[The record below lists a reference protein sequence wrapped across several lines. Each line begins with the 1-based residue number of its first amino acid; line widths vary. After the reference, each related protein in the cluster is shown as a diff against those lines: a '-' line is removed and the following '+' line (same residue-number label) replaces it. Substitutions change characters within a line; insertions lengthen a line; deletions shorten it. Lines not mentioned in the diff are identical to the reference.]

1 MISRKINGNK
11 IGAFIMALLIV
22 AYIVPFCVATV
33 GSGEPSDDGK
43 YLEVT
48 GVSDNA
54 EQYNKTDTTPV
65 TTAGSGEP
73 TGEGK
78 YPDVPG
84 APDNAVQ
91 YNKTDTTPVAE
102 MAQVAAGEPALFQYR
117 NMTMLMNCSKNCDVV
132 FSADPDVTPKILGL
146 SVEPNQT
153 MALTMNMYGSPL
165 QGEQVMERT
174 LNFYLGIEPNAK
186 LQLTA
191 QIRLHINQTELS
203 QELNREINASRL
215 TWMYWNT
222 TQAQWVQVES
232 FMDQNGY
239 LVCNTDHFSTWTVAE
254 LADTTEPPTDTT
266 QSGIPVVY
274 IYIGAATIAI
284 VVVVAGVFAYK
295 KHK

>member
-1 MISRKINGNK
+1 MITRKMNGNK
-11 IGAFIMALLIV
+11 IGVFIMALLIV
-22 AYIVPFCVATV
+22 AYIAPFCVATAS
-33 GSGEPSDDGK
+33 SGAPSGDGK

-54 EQYNKTDTTPV
+54 MQYNKTNTIPV
-65 TTAGSGEP
+65 TAASSGEP
-73 TGEGK
+73 AGEGK

-91 YNKTDTTPVAE
+91 FNKTNTTPVAE

-117 NMTMLMNCSKNCDVV
+117 NMTMLMNCSKNCDIV
-132 FSADPDVTPKILGL
+132 FNADSDVTPKILGL
-146 SVEPNQT
+146 SVESNQT
-153 MALTMNMYGSPL
+153 MTLTMDMYGSPL

-174 LNFYLGIEPNAK
+174 LNFYLGIEPNTE

-191 QIRLHINQTELS
+191 QIKLHINQTELS
-203 QELNREINASRL
+203 QELNREVNASRL

-222 TQAQWVQVES
+222 TQAQWTTVES

-254 LADTTEPPTDTT
+254 LADTTELTTVTT
-266 QSGIPVVY
+266 QSGIPIEY
-274 IYIGAATIAI
+274 IYVGTAAIAI
-284 VVVVAGVFAYK
+284 VVVVAGVFAFK

>member
-1 MISRKINGNK
+1 MITRKINGNK
-11 IGAFIMALLIV
+11 IGAFIMVLLVV

-33 GSGEPSDDGK
+33 GSGEPSGDGK
-43 YLEVT
+43 YPEVT
-48 GVSDNA
+48 CVSDNA
-54 EQYNKTDTTPV
+54 VQYNKTDTTSV
-65 TTAGSGEP
+65 TAAGSGEP
-73 TGEGK
+73 SGEGK

-132 FSADPDVTPKILGL
+132 FNADPDVTPKILGL

-153 MALTMNMYGSPL
+153 MTLTMNMYGSPL

-174 LNFYLGIEPNAK
+174 LNFYLGIEPNAE

-191 QIRLHINQTELS
+191 QIKLHINQTELS
-203 QELNREINASRL
+203 QELNREVNASRL

-222 TQAQWVQVES
+222 TQAQWVHVES
-232 FMDQNGY
+232 FMDQYGY
-239 LVCNTDHFSTWTVAE
+239 IVCNTDHFSTWTVAE
-254 LADTTEPPTDTT
+254 LADTTEPPTVTT
-266 QSGIPVVY
+266 QSGIPVEY
-274 IYIGAATIAI
+274 LYIGASVIAI
-284 VVVVAGVFAYK
+284 VVVLAGVLAYK